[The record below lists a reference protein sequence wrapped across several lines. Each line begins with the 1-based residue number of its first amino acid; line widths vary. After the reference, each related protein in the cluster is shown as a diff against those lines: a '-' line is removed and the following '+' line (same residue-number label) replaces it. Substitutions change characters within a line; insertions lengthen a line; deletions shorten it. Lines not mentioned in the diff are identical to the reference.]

1 MSGRAVRWLLSL
13 GHRGAVARS
22 GPPRLTIVRHHR
34 VYAAGDHPLYR
45 LGVDEHVLDAQLAAL
60 ARAGL
65 APSTVAEGLARLDRG
80 EPGMHVAFSFDDGY
94 ADNVRRALPCLVR
107 NGARA
112 TFYLTTGLIE
122 TRRAPWWDELAHALE
137 TGRGAVTLALD
148 GRSVAIAPETAGGRR
163 HALAALLPWL
173 RATPDVQ
180 RSRLDRLRGALA
192 VTAPAPCELASWGE
206 AALLRDAGM
215 EIGAHTMTHPFLSLL
230 EPGGQSDEIASSIGG
245 IERRL
250 GVRPTG
256 LAYPNGDHDA
266 RTIEAARSAGLAY
279 AVATR
284 AGACTPG
291 SPRFS
296 LPRRGLSD
304 GACLGPAGRFSG
316 RLMRAELDG
325 AFDRLRGVP
334 VEAAS

>member
-13 GHRGAVARS
+13 GHRGADARS

-34 VYAAGDHPLYR
+34 VYAVGERPLYR
-45 LGVDEHVLDAQLAAL
+45 LGVGEDVLDAQLAAL
-60 ARAGL
+60 AGAGL
-65 APSTVAEGLARLDRG
+65 APATVAEGLARLDRG
-80 EPGMHVAFSFDDGY
+80 EPGLHVAFSFDDGY

-107 NGARA
+107 HGARA

-122 TRRAPWWDELAHALE
+122 TRQAPWWDELAHALE
-137 TGRGAVTLALD
+137 AGRHAATVELD
-148 GRSVAIAPETAGGRR
+148 GRSVAIAPGTAEGRAR
-163 HALAALLPWL
+163 SLAALLPWL

-180 RSRLDRLRGALA
+180 RSRLDRLREALA
-192 VTAPAPCELASWGE
+192 VTASAPCELSDWDG
-206 AALLRDAGM
+206 AARLRDAGM
-215 EIGAHTMTHPFLSLL
+215 EIGAHTLTHPFLSLL
-230 EPGGQSDEIASSIGG
+230 EPGGQREEIASSIDG

-266 RTIEAARSAGLAY
+266 HTIEAARSAGLAY

-284 AGACTPG
+284 AGDCTPA

-325 AFDRLRGVP
+325 AFDRLRGVST
-334 VEAAS
+334 EAAT